1 MHQKEKKYLALW
13 HVACREYH
21 RLLSRPLYLFCMVA
35 APLFC
40 YVFFTT
46 LMDSGLPQD
55 MPVGVVDQDQTA
67 TTRQLTR
74 TLDAFQQ
81 TAVVAHYPTFNAARE
96 AMQRGD
102 IYGFYYLPRGTSEE
116 AVAQRR
122 PTVSFYTN
130 NTLLI
135 AGSLLFRDMKTM
147 SELASGAVAQASLLA
162 RGATE
167 EQAGA
172 WLQPIVIDTQ
182 PLNNPWMNYSVY
194 LNNTFMPGI
203 LMVLIFMVTVYSIGV
218 EIKERTA
225 RQWLRTGRNSIWI
238 SLCGK
243 LLPHTAV
250 FFLMGSCYNAYLYGI
265 LHFPCNSGILPMLLA
280 TLCMVLASQGMGV
293 FMIGLLPTLRLGL
306 SFASLWGVLS
316 FSMCGLSFP
325 VMGMHPTLQAL
336 TNLFPLRHYFLIYVD
351 QALNGYPMLYSWP
364 NYVGL
369 LLFMILPFL
378 IALRLKRELIYY
390 RYIP

>member
-1 MHQKEKKYLALW
+1 M
-13 HVACREYH
+13 
-21 RLLSRPLYLFCMVA
+21 
-35 APLFC
+35 
-40 YVFFTT
+40 
-46 LMDSGLPQD
+46 
-55 MPVGVVDQDQTA
+55 
-67 TTRQLTR
+67 
-74 TLDAFQQ
+74 
-81 TAVVAHYPTFNAARE
+81 
-96 AMQRGD
+96 
-102 IYGFYYLPRGTSEE
+102 
-116 AVAQRR
+116 
-122 PTVSFYTN
+122 SFYTN

-250 FFLMGSCYNAYLYGI
+250 FFLMARATTPTSTASCTSRATAASCPCCWPPSAWYL
-265 LHFPCNSGILPMLLA
+265 PRKAWVCS
-280 TLCMVLASQGMGV
+280 
-293 FMIGLLPTLRLGL
+293 
-306 SFASLWGVLS
+306 
-316 FSMCGLSFP
+316 
-325 VMGMHPTLQAL
+325 
-336 TNLFPLRHYFLIYVD
+336 
-351 QALNGYPMLYSWP
+351 
-364 NYVGL
+364 
-369 LLFMILPFL
+369 
-378 IALRLKRELIYY
+378 
-390 RYIP
+390 